1 MSCAPAYRT
10 LCGHD
15 ADRGIIDLYIGYEL
29 FIHKTNLIESQ
40 KGFTLMKK
48 QWIALLT
55 GCVLVCSM
63 LAGCGSK
70 PQTSAPAAAGSDK
83 GCTDEAILSQ
93 LKMTGH
99 LSSYWM
105 VLTIRFLWKLP
116 S

>member
-1 MSCAPAYRT
+1 
-10 LCGHD
+10 
-15 ADRGIIDLYIGYEL
+15 
-29 FIHKTNLIESQ
+29 
-40 KGFTLMKK
+40 MKK

-83 GCTDEAILSQ
+83 GC
-93 LKMTGH
+93 
-99 LSSYWM
+99 SSYWM
-105 VLTIRFLWKLP
+105 ALTTHFLWKLP